1 MSSSISNTRPVMLPK
16 LAERHVYGN
25 EQQGR
30 FLTKYPEELNPTYF
44 GTELTNDIKDNKF
57 SRQLGKKSYE
67 LKDHLGNV
75 RVTFSDIKCRRQHRL
90 GHMKWIYFLRVNTL
104 ECFVFFSALQI
115 SILAVN
121 ALHLLLT
128 ELPETQ
134 YLSSYLFYRK
144 TFREYLD
151 QKNNITQ
158 QKLLLCLFLGI

>member
-1 MSSSISNTRPVMLPK
+1 MSYSNPEFLPK

-57 SRQLGKKSYE
+57 SRQLGNKAYE

-75 RVTFSDIKCRRQHRL
+75 RATFSDIKMPKTPSNGTYEVDLLSKSEYARMFCLFFFCFADRYSYR
-90 GHMKWIYFLRVNTL
+90 KCFIYTK
-104 ECFVFFSALQI
+104 
-115 SILAVN
+115 
-121 ALHLLLT
+121 

-134 YLSSYLFYRK
+134 YLSSYPFYRK

-158 QKLLLCLFLGI
+158 QKHLLCLFLGI